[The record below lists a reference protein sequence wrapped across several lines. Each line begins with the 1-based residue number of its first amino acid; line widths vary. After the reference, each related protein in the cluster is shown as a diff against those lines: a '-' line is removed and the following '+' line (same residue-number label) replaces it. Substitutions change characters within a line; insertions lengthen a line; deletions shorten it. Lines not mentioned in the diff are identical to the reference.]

1 MFQINADEAKSRLPD
16 LIEAAL
22 RGETIYIA
30 EDDQHVVQLV
40 PVVPPTKQPTGRP
53 TFGSAR
59 GTVVM
64 SDDFDWPI
72 SMSMCDE
79 VIARYA
85 CLPVVH

>member
-1 MFQINADEAKSRLPD
+1 MYQINADEAKSRLPD

-22 RGETIYIA
+22 RGETVYIA

-40 PVVPPTKQPTGRP
+40 PVVMPGSPSTGRP

-64 SDDFDWPI
+64 SDDFDAPLA
-72 SMSMCDE
+72 DFD
-79 VIARYA
+79 AY
-85 CLPVVH
+85 